1 MTPLGAIPQ
10 SLDLSRLVCGARRD
24 LAVTVQPGG
33 RQSGEAKKK
42 SRQSALPRQAHR
54 LFVWSADVLAETQ
67 DTPWRQ
73 LLAWCHEA
81 RAALESTSS
90 SLAPGTRTWGGSWGA

>member
-1 MTPLGAIPQ
+1 MGGVAQRAIQ
-10 SLDLSRLVCGARRD
+10 A
-24 LAVTVQPGG
+24 TG
-33 RQSGEAKKK
+33 RVSQSGRL
-42 SRQSALPRQAHR
+42 RQQWVPGLALPWQAHR